1 MQQAGVPAQ
10 VATVQNL
17 LHADPR
23 QDPGSSLVQ
32 DRSSKGG
39 GKLAII
45 PGSQLDRTLT
55 ALCAKDGED
64 GSGESAHFSSP
75 GHAQGRPVRTR
86 QIRTLVKVHSFLL
99 VCVLI
104 RMYMFVVMFRG
115 GDGWIAVGDLLSH
128 DWPSSSIFFTLCC
141 CCDL

>member
-1 MQQAGVPAQ
+1 MSVFVQKAGVPGQ

-45 PGSQLDRTLT
+45 PHSQLDRTLT
-55 ALCAKDGED
+55 ALCAKDGTD
-64 GSGESAHFSSP
+64 GSADSAHFSGP

-86 QIRTLVKVHSFLL
+86 QIRTLVKVLDFALRCHLL
-99 VCVLI
+99 YYAAKAP
-104 RMYMFVVMFRG
+104 MADAG
-115 GDGWIAVGDLLSH
+115 K
-128 DWPSSSIFFTLCC
+128 
-141 CCDL
+141 